1 MRLVE
6 RLVVKVP
13 LADDPERYARA
24 SPLRRVHPNSPPF
37 FVIQGS
43 SDNLVFPVE
52 SQAFVE
58 RLRAISRSPVAYV
71 EVPRAQHAFDA
82 LPTVRT
88 GHVITGVERFLGR
101 VQSAHHRSAPTSS
114 NAAPTLR

>member
-13 LADDPERYARA
+13 RAEDPDRYTRA
-24 SPLRRVHPNSPPF
+24 SPLQRVHPDAPPF
-37 FVIQGS
+37 LVVQGT

-58 RLRAISRSPVAYV
+58 RLRTISRSPVAYI
-71 EVPRAQHAFDA
+71 EVPRAHHEFDA
-82 LPTVRT
+82 LPSVRT
-88 GHVITGVERFLGR
+88 GHVVTGVERFLTHVRAAHGG
-101 VQSAHHRSAPTSS
+101 SASSTPSAT
-114 NAAPTLR
+114 AFT